1 MTISMAQ
8 FDLLMIKKKHV
19 GTIEQG
25 ALFGIR
31 SVVIVIACNF
41 FQCRSK
47 TCAIE
52 RSK

>member
-41 FQCRSK
+41 FSVQKQNVCN
-47 TCAIE
+47 
-52 RSK
+52 